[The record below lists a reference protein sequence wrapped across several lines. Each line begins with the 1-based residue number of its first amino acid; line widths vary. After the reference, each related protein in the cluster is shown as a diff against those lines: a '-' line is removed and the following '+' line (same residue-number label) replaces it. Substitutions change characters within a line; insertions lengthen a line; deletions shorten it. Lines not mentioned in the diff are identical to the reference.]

1 MSDMHV
7 TTSLIPVADM
17 PPGIAPTPQTVD
29 SGFDPGLLD
38 WTMGTMQVAP
48 QALTPGIPVMPKGGD
63 PLAQWLQQAS
73 GISADFAPPPSL
85 LPPEFAAMAMP
96 APAAPM
102 EELSEAEPIFAPVPE
117 PEMAIP
123 SDMTAD
129 AMVATSEAPVIPTPV
144 AMPLSRQAFAEA
156 RNAPPMAGVAVS
168 AMPQRQ
174 DAPVPAT
181 AAGATPEESSAQ
193 VPPVP
198 TPVQPTQPA
207 DAQPPVAAQATV
219 MPQPLGGRADQRT
232 QKPLPAPAVDASVKA
247 TPVPPEGLS
256 TGDTLT
262 PAIGDAHQSADPVQT
277 ERPRSVAD
285 GLPLVPKP
293 AVPILRDASIIADPA
308 AAFDAQPLQ
317 PHREASSST
326 APALAPS
333 HAPAPHADPRP
344 VMQQVTS
351 AMVTTRKD
359 ATEIALSPEELG
371 RLRVVMSGPD
381 RNHVTIWAE
390 RPETLD
396 LVRRNADMLVQ
407 HLQEAGIDTMD
418 MEFRQDH
425 GGPWQD
431 GDAGTARP
439 DLDDTDRP
447 VTTRMQI
454 ATPPVSDRRVDIRL

>member
-17 PPGIAPTPQTVD
+17 PPGIAPTPPTVD

-38 WTMGTMQVAP
+38 WTIGTMQVAP

-73 GISADFAPPPSL
+73 GISADFAPPPSV

-102 EELSEAEPIFAPVPE
+102 EELAEAEPIFATVPE
-117 PEMAIP
+117 PEMAIL
-123 SDMTAD
+123 SAMTAD
-129 AMVATSEAPVIPTPV
+129 GMVATSET
-144 AMPLSRQAFAEA
+144 
-156 RNAPPMAGVAVS
+156 RNAPPMAGLAVS
-168 AMPQRQ
+168 ATPQGQ
-174 DAPVPAT
+174 DAPAPAT
-181 AAGATPEESSAQ
+181 AAGATPEEPSAQ

-219 MPQPLGGRADQRT
+219 MPPLGGRADQRT
-232 QKPLPAPAVDASVKA
+232 QKPAPALAVDASVKA
-247 TPVPPEGLS
+247 TSVPPEGLW
-256 TGDTLT
+256 TGENIAPT
-262 PAIGDAHQSADPVQT
+262 IGDAPQSTDPVQS
-277 ERPRSVAD
+277 ERPRSVAE
-285 GLPLVPKP
+285 GLPLVHKP
-293 AVPILRDASIIADPA
+293 AAPILRDASFIPDQA

>member
-7 TTSLIPVADM
+7 TTSLIQVADM
-17 PPGIAPTPQTVD
+17 PSGIAPTPPTVD

-48 QALTPGIPVMPKGGD
+48 QALTPGMPVIPKGGD

-85 LPPEFAAMAMP
+85 LPPEFAAMATP

-102 EELSEAEPIFAPVPE
+102 EELAEAEPIFATVPE

-123 SDMTAD
+123 SAMTAD
-129 AMVATSEAPVIPTPV
+129 GMVATSEAPVIPEPV
-144 AMPLSRQAFAEA
+144 AMPLSREAFAEP

-168 AMPQRQ
+168 ATPQGQ
-174 DAPVPAT
+174 DAPAPAT

-207 DAQPPVAAQATV
+207 DAQPPVAAQATG
-219 MPQPLGGRADQRT
+219 MPPLGGRADQHT
-232 QKPLPAPAVDASVKA
+232 QKPANALAVDASVKA
-247 TPVPPEGLS
+247 TSVPPEGLS
-256 TGDTLT
+256 TGDNIAPT
-262 PAIGDAHQSADPVQT
+262 IGDAPQSTDPLQS
-277 ERPRSVAD
+277 ERPRNAAD
-285 GLPLVPKP
+285 GLPMAPKP
-293 AVPILRDASIIADPA
+293 AAPILRDASIIPDQA
-308 AAFDAQPLQ
+308 AALDAQPLQ

-326 APALAPS
+326 AHALAPS

>member
-17 PPGIAPTPQTVD
+17 PPGIAPTPPTVD

-63 PLAQWLQQAS
+63 ALAQWLQQAS
-73 GISADFAPPPSL
+73 GISADFAPPPSVF
-85 LPPEFAAMAMP
+85 PPEFAAMAMP
-96 APAAPM
+96 APAVPM
-102 EELSEAEPIFAPVPE
+102 EELAEAVPIFAPVPE

-123 SDMTAD
+123 SAMTAD
-129 AMVATSEAPVIPTPV
+129 AVVATSEVPVIPTPV
-144 AMPLSRQAFAEA
+144 AMPLSREAFAEA
-156 RNAPPMAGVAVS
+156 RNAPPMA
-168 AMPQRQ
+168 
-174 DAPVPAT
+174 DAPVVAQT
-181 AAGATPEESSAQ
+181 A
-193 VPPVP
+193 
-198 TPVQPTQPA
+198 
-207 DAQPPVAAQATV
+207 V

-232 QKPLPAPAVDASVKA
+232 QKLAPAPAVDASVKA

-262 PAIGDAHQSADPVQT
+262 PAIGDAPQSVDPVQT
-277 ERPRSVAD
+277 ERPRSVAEA
-285 GLPLVPKP
+285 LPLASKP
-293 AVPILRDASIIADPA
+293 AAPILRDASIIADPA
-308 AAFDAQPLQ
+308 AALDAQPLQ

>member
-17 PPGIAPTPQTVD
+17 PPGIAPTPPTVD

-73 GISADFAPPPSL
+73 GISAYFAPPPSL

-96 APAAPM
+96 ALAAPM
-102 EELSEAEPIFAPVPE
+102 EELAEADPIFATVPE

-123 SDMTAD
+123 L
-129 AMVATSEAPVIPTPV
+129 AMVATS
-144 AMPLSRQAFAEA
+144 EA

-168 AMPQRQ
+168 ATPQGQ
-174 DAPVPAT
+174 DAPAPAT
-181 AAGATPEESSAQ
+181 AAGATPEEPSAQ

-219 MPQPLGGRADQRT
+219 MPPLGGRADQRT
-232 QKPLPAPAVDASVKA
+232 QKPATALAVDASVKA
-247 TPVPPEGLS
+247 TSVPPKGLS
-256 TGDTLT
+256 TGDNIAPT
-262 PAIGDAHQSADPVQT
+262 IGDAPQSTDPVQS
-277 ERPRSVAD
+277 ERPRSVAE
-285 GLPLVPKP
+285 GLPLVHKP
-293 AVPILRDASIIADPA
+293 AVPILRDASIIPDQA

-333 HAPAPHADPRP
+333 HAPAPHTDPRP

-431 GDAGTARP
+431 GDARTARP

-454 ATPPVSDRRVDIRL
+454 ATPTVSDRRVDIRL

>member
-17 PPGIAPTPQTVD
+17 PPGIAPTPPTVD

-38 WTMGTMQVAP
+38 WTIGTMQVAP
-48 QALTPGIPVMPKGGD
+48 KALTPGMPVMPKGGD
-63 PLAQWLQQAS
+63 PLAQWLLQAS
-73 GISADFAPPPSL
+73 GISADFAPPASV
-85 LPPEFAAMAMP
+85 LPPEFAAMVMP

-102 EELSEAEPIFAPVPE
+102 EELTEAELIFAPVPE

-144 AMPLSRQAFAEA
+144 AMPLSRETFAEA
-156 RNAPPMAGVAVS
+156 GNAPPNAGLAVS
-168 AMPQRQ
+168 TALQTQ
-174 DAPVPAT
+174 DARVLAT
-181 AAGATPEESSAQ
+181 TAGATPKESSAQ
-193 VPPVP
+193 VPAVP

-219 MPQPLGGRADQRT
+219 MPQPLGGKADPRA
-232 QKPLPAPAVDASVKA
+232 QKPAPAPAVDASGKS
-247 TPVPPEGLS
+247 TLVPPDGLW
-256 TGDTLT
+256 TGDPLA
-262 PAIGDAHQSADPVQT
+262 PAIGDATQSVDPVQT
-277 ERPRSVAD
+277 ERLRSVAD
-285 GLPLVPKP
+285 GLPLAPKP
-293 AVPILRDASIIADPA
+293 AAPILRDASIIPDQA
-308 AAFDAQPLQ
+308 AALDVQPLQ
-317 PHREASSST
+317 PHREASSSA
-326 APALAPS
+326 APALTPS

-431 GDAGTARP
+431 GDEGIVRP

>member
-29 SGFDPGLLD
+29 SSFDPGLLD

-102 EELSEAEPIFAPVPE
+102 EELSEAEPIFAQVPE

-144 AMPLSRQAFAEA
+144 AMPLSREAFAEA
-156 RNAPPMAGVAVS
+156 RNAPPMADVAMS
-168 AMPQRQ
+168 ATPQRQ
-174 DAPVPAT
+174 DA
-181 AAGATPEESSAQ
+181 
-193 VPPVP
+193 
-198 TPVQPTQPA
+198 
-207 DAQPPVAAQATV
+207 PVAAQATV

-232 QKPLPAPAVDASVKA
+232 QKPAPAPAVDASVKA

-285 GLPLVPKP
+285 GLPMASKP
-293 AVPILRDASIIADPA
+293 AAPILRDASFIPDPA
-308 AAFDAQPLQ
+308 AALDAQPLQ